1 MIRQIDWSLLKG
13 YMKVDHDDDD
23 KLIQVLWEAAGEY
36 LAKAGI
42 PDDGSSLYWTAA
54 AGLTLYWY
62 DGAPVGTDD
71 NISVGLRTIINQ
83 LKLDR
88 GGDAYF

>member
-1 MIRQIDWSLLKG
+1 MRQIDLPLLKG
-13 YMKVDHDDDD
+13 YMKVSHDDDD
-23 KLIQVLWEAAGEY
+23 QLIETFWKSAGEY
-36 LAKAGI
+36 LAKGGI

-83 LKLDR
+83 MKLDY

>member
-1 MIRQIDWSLLKG
+1 MRQIDFPLLKG
-13 YMKVDHDDDD
+13 YMKVYHEDDDQ
-23 KLIQVLWEAAGEY
+23 LIETLWQSAGEY
-36 LAKAGI
+36 LEGAGI
-42 PDDGSSLYWTAA
+42 PDDDSSLYWTAA
-54 AGLTLYWY
+54 AGMTLYWY

-83 LKLDR
+83 LKLKH

>member
-1 MIRQIDWSLLKG
+1 MIRQINLPLLKG
-13 YMKVDHDDDD
+13 YMKVYHDDDD
-23 KLIQVLWEAAGEY
+23 QLIETFWKAAGEY

-42 PDDGSSLYWTAA
+42 SDDDSSLYWTAA

-83 LKLDR
+83 LKLDH

>member
-1 MIRQIDWSLLKG
+1 MRQLDLPLLKG
-13 YMKVDHDDDD
+13 YMKVYHDDDD
-23 KLIQVLWEAAGEY
+23 QLIETLWQSAGEY
-36 LAKAGI
+36 LEGAGI
-42 PDDGSSLYWTAA
+42 PDDSSSLYWTAA
-54 AGLTLYWY
+54 AGMTLYWY

-83 LKLDR
+83 LKLKH